1 MDEVLDH
8 HEAFRST
15 SAHFGAMVSPAA
27 RIVKPVRL
35 PWRVVIDTAEQQPY
49 TFANLSAD
57 ADRHNRPIAVQTVTR
72 CLGRYPHS
80 LGDYSL
86 ESVDGSYYDPAAWC
100 YVERKSLEDCQ
111 GTLLGF
117 ADGHRERFERELTNM
132 RDVFLAGGAC
142 LVVVECD
149 LCELLMSTPPQS
161 SKSPATVAKGL
172 HRSVISLW
180 REYGVPWAF
189 AGNRRLG
196 EITTLR
202 FLESFWKHQI
212 KARKEG

>member
-1 MDEVLDH
+1 MTEILDPS
-8 HEAFRST
+8 EAFKPS
-15 SAHFGAMVSPAA
+15 SPYFGSKVSPAA

-57 ADRHNRPIAVQTVTR
+57 ADHHNRPIAVQTVTR

-117 ADGHRERFERELTNM
+117 ADGHRERFERELANM

-149 LCELLMSTPPQS
+149 LCELLMSTPPQRQ
-161 SKSPATVAKGL
+161 V
-172 HRSVISLW
+172 
-180 REYGVPWAF
+180 
-189 AGNRRLG
+189 AGNGRQVVAPIRHFAVASTGPLAFVG
-196 EITTLR
+196 VVGWEITTLR
-202 FLESFWKHQI
+202 FGI
-212 KARKEG
+212 V

>member
-1 MDEVLDH
+1 MTEILDPN
-8 HEAFRST
+8 EAFRST
-15 SAHFGAMVSPAA
+15 SPHFGARISPAA

-35 PWRVVIDTAEQQPY
+35 PWRVVVDTAEQQPY
-49 TFANLSAD
+49 TFANIAAD
-57 ADRHNRPIAVQTVTR
+57 ADRQNRPIAVETVTR
-72 CLGRYPHS
+72 CLGRYPLS

-86 ESVDGSYYDPAAWC
+86 EGLDGSYHDPAVWC
-100 YVERKSLEDCQ
+100 YVERKSLRDCQ
-111 GTLLGF
+111 STLLGF
-117 ADGHRERFERELTNM
+117 ADGHREKFARELANM
-132 RDVFLAGGAC
+132 RDVLLAGGAC

-161 SKSPATVAKGL
+161 SKPPGTVAKSL

-196 EITTLR
+196 EITTFR
-202 FLESFWKHQI
+202 FLESFWKHRI
-212 KARKEG
+212 TRKEG